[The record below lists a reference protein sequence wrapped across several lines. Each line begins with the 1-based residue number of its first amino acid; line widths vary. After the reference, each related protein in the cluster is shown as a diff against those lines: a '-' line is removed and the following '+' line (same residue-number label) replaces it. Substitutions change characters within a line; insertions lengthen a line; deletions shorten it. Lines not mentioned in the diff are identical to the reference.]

1 MWKPL
6 PFIWIQ
12 LLDADA
18 EYLFIEMRYSA
29 EIFAELKVGVI
40 GVEWRS
46 KKAFCGFLSQRV
58 VNFVVILSFAMNGKY
73 FS

>member
-6 PFIWIQ
+6 LFIWIQ

-46 KKAFCGFLSQRV
+46 K
-58 VNFVVILSFAMNGKY
+58 
-73 FS
+73 